1 MRPLTRV
8 PEPLTMLASSQG
20 GLVTTAQA
28 LEAGLTHRSLEGLLR
43 RGTWT
48 RVATGV
54 LATRHS
60 DMGWNDL
67 AWAGVL
73 IGGPGASL
81 GGAAAAHVHGFGPR
95 VLPID
100 VWIPGGSRAG
110 HPVHADGG
118 DDRWRFRR
126 GQRRGFGSPPRISVA
141 ETVLDLCAG
150 KNADE
155 QSRWLGEVLRDRRTT
170 LARLDEALAQAPRL
184 KGRRQLAELLQVVA
198 GGSHSPLEVRYLRD
212 VERAH
217 GLPKGVRQK
226 SVSRSTRSD
235 VVYEEY
241 ATIVEL
247 DGELGH
253 RGPAERHDAWRD
265 ARHLGQG
272 FGTLRFGWADMVHRC
287 CEAAVAV
294 GTVLQRNGWSGEPKA
309 CRYCR

>member
-1 MRPLTRV
+1 MQPRTQV
-8 PEPLTMLASSQG
+8 PHSVTVMAMEQG
-20 GLVTTAQA
+20 GLVTTSQV
-28 LEAGLTHRSLEGLLR
+28 LYHGMTSRSVEGLLA

-48 RVATGV
+48 RVAHGV

-60 DMGWNDL
+60 DVGWNDL

-73 IGGPGASL
+73 IGGEGAAL
-81 GGAAAAHVHGFGPR
+81 GGAAAAYAHGFATP

-100 VWIPGGSRAG
+100 IWIPGGRRVAHPLRAAG
-110 HPVHADGG
+110 E
-118 DDRWRFRR
+118 DDPWRFRR
-126 GQRRGFGSPPRISVA
+126 GSRRAFGSPPRISVA

-150 KNADE
+150 KSADE
-155 QSRWLGEVLRDRRTT
+155 QSRWLSEVLRDRRST

-212 VERAH
+212 VEQAH
-217 GLPKGVRQK
+217 GLPQAVRQR
-226 SVSRSTRSD
+226 SVSRGTRSD
-235 VVYEEY
+235 MVYEEY

-253 RGPAERHDAWRD
+253 RGPGERHDAWRD

-272 FGTLRFGWADMVHRC
+272 FGTLRFGWADMVHRRC
-287 CEAAVAV
+287 QAAVAV
-294 GTVLQRNGWSGEPKA
+294 GTVLQRNGWSGQPRA